1 MKYSRLVWSALALWA
16 IAGVTTLAYAC
27 DQHKDASAAS
37 TASASNP
44 LMLTANDAT
53 HCTAAQIAAC
63 KAAGV
68 SMDHCAKGAKGVKA
82 STAST
87 ASTASMDHC
96 AKGAKGVKASNTS
109 AASMDHCAKDAKGA
123 SAMAAG
129 SSATCGGQGMTR
141 VAARGV
147 HADCDACKDMGLCE
161 QEIVAA
167 GGRAQIVPLKNGV
180 MYVYTAG
187 TTAGVRAVQAAVT
200 HRSERMTAIS
210 NAAVNS
216 HLCSDCKAMRGA
228 IASGKL
234 NREVVSI
241 EGGCLTLVTSNDPAI
256 VARLHAM
263 AGAAENHSKS

>member
-1 MKYSRLVWSALALWA
+1 MKYSRLVWSAFALWA

-53 HCTAAQIAAC
+53 HCTAAQAAAC

-68 SMDHCAKGAKGVKA
+68 SMDHCAKGAKV
-82 STAST
+82 
-87 ASTASMDHC
+87 
-96 AKGAKGVKASNTS
+96 SNAS
-109 AASMDHCAKDAKGA
+109 AAAMDHCAKDAKGA

-129 SSATCGGQGMTR
+129 TSPNCGGQGMTR
-141 VAARGV
+141 IAARGI

-161 QEIVAA
+161 QEITAA

-187 TTAGVRAVQAAVT
+187 TPAGIRAVQAAVT

-210 NAAVNS
+210 NAAMTT

-263 AGAAENHSKS
+263 AGAAENHTKS

>member
-37 TASASNP
+37 AASASNP

-63 KAAGV
+63 KAAGA
-68 SMDHCAKGAKGVKA
+68 SMDHCAKGAKA
-82 STAST
+82 SN

-96 AKGAKGVKASNTS
+96 AKGAKASGAST
-109 AASMDHCAKDAKGA
+109 ASMDNCAKGA
-123 SAMAAG
+123 SAMTAG
-129 SSATCGGQGMTR
+129 ASPTCGGQGMTR
-141 VAARGV
+141 VAARGI
-147 HADCDACKDMGLCE
+147 HPDCDACKDMGLCE

-187 TTAGVRAVQAAVT
+187 TAAGIRAVQAAVT

-263 AGAAENHSKS
+263 AGEVEKHTKS